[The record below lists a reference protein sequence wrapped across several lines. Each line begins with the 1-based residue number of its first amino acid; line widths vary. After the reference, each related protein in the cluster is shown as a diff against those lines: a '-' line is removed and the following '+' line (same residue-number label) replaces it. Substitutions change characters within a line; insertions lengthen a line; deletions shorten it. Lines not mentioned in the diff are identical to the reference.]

1 MKIKVALLLIAITA
15 SAFCASPF
23 GSVKRF
29 FAGETGWIV
38 SIGALGAANA
48 ADYKTTVQV
57 VNSGAGYEANSILTT
72 NGVLNQNHLV
82 EF

>member
-48 ADYKTTVQV
+48 ADYR
-57 VNSGAGYEANSILTT
+57 NAPDGAGS
-72 NGVLNQNHLV
+72 GVDCRQRTSGV
-82 EF
+82 